1 MRTGIR
7 KRMRLFSRE
16 KRRYF
21 LNEVIFV
28 NR

>member
-1 MRTGIR
+1 MKTGII
-7 KRMRLFSRE
+7 KRMRLFSRK

-28 NR
+28 ND